1 MSARGVASTN
11 PNVYASEPTIPYVTF
26 ILFHCHLGHIP
37 KMASSLSLAKLSP
50 ARSEERVHL
59 DAWGTQFYYAVRS
72 RVPRVRH
79 MHVQYVCT
87 APHINRVHNYIF
99 SLGPSWFQTKT
110 ETTIFF
116 PPRLNDDAAWQTSP
130 SLSPSSPTF
139 VPLMMIDV
147 GPNGLTRI
155 WTHPPTPKPP
165 FPRPGYFF
173 PARPPVRSLSTSL
186 YTAIQ
191 GCRQCSHPRATI
203 ATDQFFAPARQ
214 VPFTPSPVGS
224 APPSIADSFNS
235 DNYGSINKKIVDSP
249 PSFDFSVWFS
259 LLEMGKF
266 WNVDLPKRK
275 KEKKKKKVQKIVGCW
290 KTLSPHAC
298 VCVFLP
304 SFCPHVPLRYIELRN

>member
-1 MSARGVASTN
+1 MWPPQILMYMLPNLPFLTLLLFYSIAIWATFRRWHHPCRWQNSAPLEAKREFIWTRGVRNSITPSEVACPEFDICMCSMYAQRPTST
-11 PNVYASEPTIPYVTF
+11 ACIIT
-26 ILFHCHLGHIP
+26 
-37 KMASSLSLAKLSP
+37 SLSD
-50 ARSEERVHL
+50 RH
-59 DAWGTQFYYAVRS
+59 GS
-72 RVPRVRH
+72 RQKPKR
-79 MHVQYVCT
+79 Q
-87 APHINRVHNYIF
+87 
-99 SLGPSWFQTKT
+99 
-110 ETTIFF
+110 FF

-130 SLSPSSPTF
+130 SLSPSPTF

-224 APPSIADSFNS
+224 APLSIADSFNS

-275 KEKKKKKVQKIVGCW
+275 KEKKKESSKICGMLEDPFAACMRVC
-290 KTLSPHAC
+290 LSPFFSALM
-298 VCVFLP
+298 FLY
-304 SFCPHVPLRYIELRN
+304 VT